1 MKAHDVITNRIIEE
15 LEKGNIPWKKPWK
28 GGGGRPKNLISGK
41 GYSGINFFL
50 LSMMP
55 FDNDYFLTFKQAK
68 AIGGNVIKGQKGL
81 PVIYYGAAKAKE
93 NASGDV
99 TKGFN
104 FLKYYTV
111 FNVTQCENLDHSRIE
126 VAKDIDSEP
135 LEFNPIE
142 AAETIISKYIGK
154 PSITYLDNQAYY
166 KPSGD
171 VINMPKKENFNGVEQ
186 FYSTLFHEMTHSTGH
201 QKRLARPEI
210 MESNFFGSADYSK
223 EELTAELGA
232 AFLCSQAGI
241 DNTLEN
247 STAYLQSWLKVLKA
261 QDNKKWIIEA
271 ASKAQKAVNYIN
283 GDLSK

>member
-1 MKAHDVITNRIIEE
+1 MKAQDVITNRIIEE
-15 LEKGNIPWKKPWK
+15 LEKGNIPWKKPWN

-50 LSMMP
+50 LSMLP
-55 FDNDYFLTFKQAK
+55 FESNYFLTFKQAK
-68 AIGGNVIKGQKGL
+68 AIGGNVVKGQKGL
-81 PVIYYGAAKAKE
+81 PVIYYGAAKGKE
-93 NASGDV
+93 GANGEAA
-99 TKGFN
+99 KGFN

-111 FNVTQCENLDHSRIE
+111 FNVAQCDNLDHSRIE
-126 VAKDIDSEP
+126 EAKNIEP

-142 AAETIISKYIGK
+142 AAESIVNKYIGK
-154 PSITYLDNQAYY
+154 PSITFIENQAYY
-166 KPSGD
+166 KPLSD
-171 VINMPKKENFNGVEQ
+171 VINMPKKENFKGIGE

-210 MESNFFGSADYSK
+210 MESNYFGSADYSK

-232 AFLCSQAGI
+232 AFLCAQAGI

-247 STAYLQSWLKVLKA
+247 STAYLQSWLKVLKSK
-261 QDNKKWIIEA
+261 DNKKWIIEA

-283 GDLSK
+283 GDVAK